1 LLSELAPVVS
11 ERTSNNGRED
21 EVRNSAL
28 NGHVDYVD
36 LAERVVQGVTVELT
50 GVPAEPPPKPD
61 HGADRDRPAGQ
72 RRARHG
78 RPHR

>member
-1 LLSELAPVVS
+1 MVS
-11 ERTSNNGRED
+11 ERTSDNGREG

-28 NGHVDYVD
+28 NGRVDYVD
-36 LAERVVQGVTVELT
+36 LAERVVQGVTVELI
-50 GVPAEPPPKPD
+50 GIPAVPSKPD
-61 HGADRDRPAGQ
+61 RGADCDPPARH